1 MKINGTRDQTKDE
14 DMCIADSGATHTI
27 LKSKRYFCELK
38 PTKGTIDT
46 ISGPTDIIEGV
57 GKANLV
63 LPNGTKL
70 LIENALFSPKSR
82 TVDNEKYLHIMNE
95 NHILEKLPML
105 HSGLHYTH
113 INVPQAH
120 MAIKEKCCDHGI
132 FNLWHDRLGHP
143 GSTMMKRIIENTH
156 GHPLKDQ
163 KIPQTDKIHQCSSCS
178 LGKLITRPSPLK
190 VENESPMFLER
201 IQGDICGPIH
211 PPCGPFRYF
220 MVLIDASSR
229 WSHVSLLST
238 RNVAFA
244 KFLAQI
250 IKLRAHFP
258 DYTVKRVRLDNA
270 GEFTSHAFNDY
281 CMSIGIVVEHPVA
294 HVHTQNGLAESLIK
308 RLQLIARPLIFKT
321 KLPVSIW
328 GHAILHAGSL
338 IRVRPS
344 ANHKYSPLQL
354 VSGQEPNISHFR
366 TFGCAVYV
374 PIAPPQRTKMGPQR
388 RLGIYV
394 GYETASIIR
403 YLEPL
408 TGDVFTTRFA
418 DCHFN
423 ETIFPALGGEKKNQ
437 ENDVSWCE
445 PSLLYQDPRTRQCET

>member
-1 MKINGTRDQTKDE
+1 MNINGALIQTSDG
-14 DMCIADSGATHTI
+14 DMCIADSGATHSI
-27 LKSKRYFCELK
+27 LKSKKYFHVLK
-38 PTKGTIDT
+38 PTKGTINT
-46 ISGPTDIIEGV
+46 ISGPTDLIEGV
-57 GKANLV
+57 GKENLV

-70 LIENALFSPKSR
+70 LIENALYSPKSTR
-82 TVDNEKYLHIMNE
+82 NLLSFKNIYQNGYDTQSIAIDNEKYLHIMRKNV
-95 NHILEKLPML
+95 ILEKLPML
-105 HSGLHYTH
+105 NSGLHYTQ

-120 MAIKEKCCDHGI
+120 MVVKEKCCDPVA

-156 GHPLKDQ
+156 GHPLRDQ
-163 KIPQTDKIHQCSSCS
+163 KLPQIDKIPLCVSCS
-178 LGKLITRPSPLK
+178 LGKLVTRPSPLK
-190 VENESPMFLER
+190 IEHESPLFLER

-308 RLQLIARPLIFKT
+308 RLQLIARPLLMKT

-328 GHAILHAGSL
+328 GHAILHVRSL
-338 IRVRPS
+338 IRMRPR
-344 ANHKYSPLQL
+344 ANHKYSPIQL
-354 VSGQEPNISHFR
+354 ASGQEPNISHLR
-366 TFGCAVYV
+366 IFGCAVYV

-394 GYETASIIR
+394 GYETTSIIR

-408 TGDVFTTRFA
+408 TADVFTARFA
-418 DCHFN
+418 DCNFD
-423 ETIFPALGGEKKNQ
+423 ETNFP
-437 ENDVSWCE
+437 
-445 PSLLYQDPRTRQCET
+445 